1 MSCRSPRV
9 FLLFGTFIALCGLGH
24 LRNLGAVN
32 WAHNPLF
39 TAIDAVAAAVSVL
52 VAVRIPVV
60 VRQVLTLPTPEEYRR
75 INDELDRRIRE
86 KEAGHAVLLEAK
98 RLLRV
103 RIKELE
109 ELIHKEIWLLERQE
123 ALDKLRSVLATIG
136 DYERGS

>member
-1 MSCRSPRV
+1 M

-24 LRNLGAVN
+24 LGNLGAVN
-32 WAHNPLF
+32 WAPNRLF

-60 VRQVLTLPTPEEYRR
+60 VRHVLTLPSPEEYRR

-98 RLLRV
+98 RLLRA